1 MIFAVLAI
9 AAYLVGAIPF
19 GLLIARTQGVDLRKV
34 GSGNIGATNV
44 TRTLG
49 KKWGYL
55 CFAMDVL
62 KGLIPMLLVPA
73 FGLIN
78 KEQATLGQLSLW
90 LLVGC
95 LAIVGH
101 VFPVYLGF
109 KGGKG
114 VATSL
119 GVVLG
124 LWPYYTVC
132 GLITFAV
139 WGIALWIWR
148 YVSLASILAAI
159 IFPVSLAILT
169 FLLTEWELG
178 QLWPLFIVAILMP
191 LLVIARHAENIK
203 RLMEGSEHKI
213 GRKSSI

>member
-1 MIFAVLAI
+1 MTGYFIILTIV
-9 AAYLVGAIPF
+9 AYLLGAIPF

-44 TRTLG
+44 MRTLG
-49 KKWGYL
+49 KKLGYT
-55 CFAMDVL
+55 CFALDVA
-62 KGLIPMLLVPA
+62 KGLIPMLLA
-73 FGLIN
+73 IGLTGDQLTI
-78 KEQATLGQLSLW
+78 TQLSLW
-90 LLVGC
+90 LAVGC
-95 LAIVGH
+95 AAVLGH

-124 LWPYYTVC
+124 LWPYYTIC
-132 GLITFAV
+132 GLITFA
-139 WGIALWIWR
+139 AWIIIFLISR

-159 IFPVSLAILT
+159 IFPLALTILT
-169 FLLTEWELG
+169 LLIPGWQFA
-178 QLWPLFIVAILMP
+178 QLWPLYIVAILMP

-203 RLMEGSEHKI
+203 RLLEGSENKI
-213 GRKSSI
+213 TRN

>member
-1 MIFAVLAI
+1 MFAVLSI

-73 FGLIN
+73 FGLID

-95 LAIVGH
+95 LAILGH

-124 LWPYYTVC
+124 LWPYYTFC

-159 IFPVSLAILT
+159 IFPISLSILT
-169 FLLTEWELG
+169 FFLADWELG
-178 QLWPLFIVAILMP
+178 RLWPLFIVAILMP

-213 GRKSSI
+213 GRKSSL

>member
-148 YVSLASILAAI
+148 YGSLASILAAI